1 MASYIFATV
10 IGGREEKLG
19 FKIDRRRSRLHH
31 QVVITDTD
39 LADDIAITTEEIHQA
54 QEMLASVEIEAA
66 IIGLHLNS
74 KKTEVIHF
82 NQGGVTTIKAKN
94 GEEIK
99 SVDSFEYLGG
109 WLESFA
115 KEILKSERL
124 WNGQLVTS

>member
-1 MASYIFATV
+1 MAAYIFAIV
-10 IGGREEKLG
+10 IDEREEKLG
-19 FKIDRRRSRLHH
+19 FKMDRRRSRLHH
-31 QVVITDTD
+31 PVIITDTD
-39 LADDIAITTEEIHQA
+39 LADNIAITTEEIHQA

-94 GEEIK
+94 GEAIK

-124 WNGQLVTS
+124 WHGQLVTG

>member
-1 MASYIFATV
+1 MAPYIFAIV
-10 IGGREEKLG
+10 IDEREEKLG
-19 FKIDRRRSRLHH
+19 FKMDRRRSRLHH
-31 QVVITDTD
+31 PVIITDTD
-39 LADDIAITTEEIHQA
+39 HADNIAVTTEETHQA

-82 NQGGVTTIKAKN
+82 NQGGVTIIKAKN

-99 SVDSFEYLGG
+99 SVNSFEYLGG

-124 WNGQLVTS
+124 WHDQLVTG

>member
-1 MASYIFATV
+1 MAPYIFAIV
-10 IGGREEKLG
+10 IDQKEEKLG
-19 FKIDRRRSRLHH
+19 FKMDRRRSRLHH
-31 QVVITDTD
+31 PVIITDTD
-39 LADDIAITTEEIHQA
+39 LADNIAVTTEEIHQA

-66 IIGLHLNS
+66 IIGLHFNS

-82 NQGGVTTIKAKN
+82 NQGGVTTTKAKN

-99 SVDSFEYLGG
+99 SVDSFEFLGG

-124 WNGQLVTS
+124 WHGQLVTG

>member
-1 MASYIFATV
+1 MAPYIFAIV
-10 IGGREEKLG
+10 IDEREEKLG
-19 FKIDRRRSRLHH
+19 FKMDRKRGRLHH
-31 QVVITDTD
+31 PVIITDTD
-39 LADDIAITTEEIHQA
+39 LADNIAITTEEIHQA

-124 WNGQLVTS
+124 WHGHLVTG